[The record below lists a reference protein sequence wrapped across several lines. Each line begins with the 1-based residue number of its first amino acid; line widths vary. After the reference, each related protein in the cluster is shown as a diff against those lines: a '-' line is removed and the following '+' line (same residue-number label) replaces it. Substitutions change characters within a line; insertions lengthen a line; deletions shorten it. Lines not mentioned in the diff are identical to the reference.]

1 MQEKTWYSIL
11 GVDAMLLSLKNLLLR
26 DLYNLHT
33 GSLSIVLRC
42 EATASVETVAN
53 NIVFMIE

>member
-1 MQEKTWYSIL
+1 MPTFKS
-11 GVDAMLLSLKNLLLR
+11 KR
-26 DLYNLHT
+26 PLHT